1 MKSKV
6 LGWVV
11 GWLMLAATCAFGD
24 GCVFASSTAFAKV
37 QIPDQRALIHFSN
50 GVETLVIDT
59 AFKGEGTN
67 FAWVVPVPSTPKVE
81 AATSGLFPTL
91 QMLFRSPVEH
101 ELAGIWLIAIVAG
114 VILGSLIWRQ
124 RSTGSC
130 MDVLAVWFLLLLLSG
145 LILPALGTAS
155 STATSTRD
163 ELNIIERKT
172 VGIYDTVT
180 LSSKDGGAVVD
191 WLTQNGFA
199 TPTNYLPAIRAYA
212 SEGWVF
218 VASKIHMDAAL
229 AEGAKPHPLIL
240 RFQTP
245 KPVYPLRL
253 TGIGNESCKIDL
265 YVFGAER
272 AEIPNFEV
280 ERCSQ
285 LIFQPAK
292 KNSWRRSVDFD
303 LNILHPLL
311 RKLVEGSAV
320 ATKLTARLTSEQMA
334 NDAYVS
340 WRPFAEEKNILYSKE
355 GAACFA
361 SNCTV
366 PVVVFALLVIVSI
379 GWSTLRWAKKVIQYS
394 LAAAGVAVIAWVPIF
409 LSLPKVDVHLMR
421 MPHMSNIN
429 LHKNAC
435 FVINQKWKDNVDGG
449 HSTIDPDLAWIR
461 KQLADPAFWMEA
473 DNRRHGTN
481 VFTGQPCREEDS
493 PGNYTIRTNGRRTY
507 YISYDINGA
516 ENEEEL
522 GKQ

>member
-11 GWLMLAATCAFGD
+11 GWFLLAATCAFGD

-91 QMLFRSPVEH
+91 QMLFRSPVDH
-101 ELAGIWLIAIVAG
+101 ELAGTWVLAIVAG
-114 VILGSLIWRQ
+114 VILGSLIWRK
-124 RSTGSC
+124 RATGS
-130 MDVLAVWFLLLLLSG
+130 MADMLVLWLILFVLSG
-145 LILPALGTAS
+145 LMLPALSGGGGVAS
-155 STATSTRD
+155 S
-163 ELNIIERKT
+163 EEINVIERKT

-180 LSSKDGGAVVD
+180 LSSKDGSAVVN
-191 WLTQNGFA
+191 WLTQNGFI

-218 VASKIHMDAAL
+218 VASKIHLDAAL
-229 AEGAKPHPLIL
+229 EEGAKPHPLIL

-285 LIFQPAK
+285 PICYPPAK
-292 KNSWRRSVDFD
+292 EKSWRRLPDYD
-303 LNILHPLL
+303 LNIVHPLL

-334 NDAYVS
+334 SDAYVS
-340 WRPFAEEKNILYSKE
+340 WRPFAEEQNVLYSKE
-355 GAACFA
+355 GAAGFA

-366 PVVVFALLVIVSI
+366 PVVVFALLVVITI
-379 GWSTLRWAKKVIQYS
+379 GWSTLKWAKKVIQYS
-394 LAAAGVAVIAWVPIF
+394 LAAAGLAVIAWLPIYW
-409 LSLPKVDVHLMR
+409 SLPKVEVHLMR
-421 MPHMSNIN
+421 MPQYYNFAFHSSIFAN
-429 LHKNAC
+429 LNTR
-435 FVINQKWKDNVDGG
+435 DG
-449 HSTIDPDLAWIR
+449 
-461 KQLADPAFWMEA
+461 
-473 DNRRHGTN
+473 
-481 VFTGQPCREEDS
+481 
-493 PGNYTIRTNGRRTY
+493 
-507 YISYDINGA
+507 
-516 ENEEEL
+516 
-522 GKQ
+522 